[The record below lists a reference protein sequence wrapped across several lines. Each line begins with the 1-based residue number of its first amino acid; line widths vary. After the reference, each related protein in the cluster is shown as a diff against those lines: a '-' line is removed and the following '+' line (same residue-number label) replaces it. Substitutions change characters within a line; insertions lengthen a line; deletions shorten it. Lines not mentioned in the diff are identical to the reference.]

1 MKKIL
6 TLMFVAALLASCTS
20 TKNVTYFQD
29 LQEGDTQ
36 VVTTLVKKIKMQ
48 PGDKISIVI
57 NSKTPE
63 FVTRYNL
70 ITPTTGFN
78 TNHSSTSGGNGVSA
92 YTIDSYGCIDFPEIG
107 KICIEGKTREEV
119 AELIKNELI
128 TRKLINDPIVTIEYV
143 NQQVSMLGEVNR
155 PGKINID
162 KDYLTIIDAISLA
175 GDLKIEGRRTDVT
188 VLRQE
193 GDTQK
198 VYEIDLT
205 SAQDIYSSPAYYL
218 QQNDIVYVKPNAK
231 RAGQANINSNTMRST
246 SFWMS
251 LASFIM
257 SFVTFIDN
265 R

>member
-6 TLMFVAALLASCTS
+6 SLLLVAALFASCIS
-20 TKNVTYFQD
+20 TKKVTYFQD
-29 LQEGDTQ
+29 LQNGDTKT
-36 VVTTLVKKIKMQ
+36 VTTLVKKIKMQ
-48 PGDKISIVI
+48 PGDKLSIVV

-70 ITPTTGFN
+70 ITPSRTLG
-78 TNHSSTSGGNGVSA
+78 SETSGNNGGGVSA
-92 YTIDSYGCIDFPEIG
+92 YTIDSYGCIDFPELG
-107 KICIEGKTREEV
+107 KIPVEGKTREEV
-119 AELIKNELI
+119 ASCIKDELIAK
-128 TRKLINDPIVTIEYV
+128 KLVNDPIVTVEYI
-143 NQQVSMLGEVNR
+143 NQQISVLGEVNR

-162 KDYLTIIDAISLA
+162 KDYITILDAIAMA
-175 GDLKIEGRRTDVT
+175 GDLKIEGTRNNVT

-205 SAQDIYSSPAYYL
+205 SSDGIYNSPAYYL
-218 QQNDIVYVKPNAK
+218 QQNDIVYVKPNTK
-231 RAGQANINSNTMRST
+231 RAGQADINSNTLRST

-251 LASFIM
+251 LASFVMALI
-257 SFVTFIDN
+257 TFIDN